1 MLKFDEEKI
10 LKSINGA
17 LAMRPKIEA
26 VADELYDRS
35 FDAIFY
41 MGIGGTYATGI
52 MVVDSV
58 EGKSK
63 LPIYVMQ
70 AARYI
75 AHGNAHVTDKS
86 LVVIASDS
94 GTTAEMIEAVEK
106 AKIAGAL
113 IVGFVEFVDSP
124 LAKLSDR
131 LISYPHNE
139 QLKLFM
145 FAHRLMYRN
154 GEFKDYE
161 RFYKELDAHLAD
173 AFVDT
178 SKRADAF
185 ALAFAEKHK
194 DDPLHYYVSAG
205 NHFGANYSYAMCY
218 VEEQHWIRS
227 KSIHASEFF
236 HGTLE
241 VIDRDT
247 NVTVFVG
254 EDEERPLAERVARF
268 LPRIC
273 ARYTIIDTK
282 DYPLK
287 GISPEFRGLI
297 SYLVCH
303 AVTER
308 IDAHIEKLNC
318 HPMDI
323 RRYYRRLDY

>member
-26 VADELYDRS
+26 VADELYDRG

-41 MGIGGTYATGI
+41 MGIGGTYASGI

-86 LVVIASDS
+86 VVVIASDS

-106 AKIAGAL
+106 AKKAGAL

-205 NHFGANYSYAMCY
+205 NHFGANYSYAMC
-218 VEEQHWIRS
+218 
-227 KSIHASEFF
+227 
-236 HGTLE
+236 
-241 VIDRDT
+241 
-247 NVTVFVG
+247 
-254 EDEERPLAERVARF
+254 
-268 LPRIC
+268 
-273 ARYTIIDTK
+273 
-282 DYPLK
+282 
-287 GISPEFRGLI
+287 
-297 SYLVCH
+297 
-303 AVTER
+303 
-308 IDAHIEKLNC
+308 
-318 HPMDI
+318 
-323 RRYYRRLDY
+323 

>member
-1 MLKFDEEKI
+1 
-10 LKSINGA
+10 
-17 LAMRPKIEA
+17 
-26 VADELYDRS
+26 
-35 FDAIFY
+35 
-41 MGIGGTYATGI
+41 
-52 MVVDSV
+52 
-58 EGKSK
+58 
-63 LPIYVMQ
+63 
-70 AARYI
+70 
-75 AHGNAHVTDKS
+75 
-86 LVVIASDS
+86 
-94 GTTAEMIEAVEK
+94 
-106 AKIAGAL
+106 
-113 IVGFVEFVDSP
+113 
-124 LAKLSDR
+124 
-131 LISYPHNE
+131 
-139 QLKLFM
+139 M

>member
-10 LKSINGA
+10 VKSINGA

-26 VADELYDRS
+26 VADELYDRG
-35 FDAIFY
+35 FDALFY
-41 MGIGGTYATGI
+41 MGIGGTYASG
-52 MVVDSV
+52 MQVVDSV
-58 EGKSK
+58 EGHST
-63 LPIYVMQ
+63 LPIYLLH
-70 AARYI
+70 AARYVT
-75 AHGNAHVTDKS
+75 HGNKHVTDKS
-86 LVVIASDS
+86 VVVIASDS
-94 GTTAEMIEAVEK
+94 GTTQEMIEAVEK
-106 AKIAGAL
+106 ARKTGAL
-113 IVGFVEFVDSP
+113 IVGFVEFVESP
-124 LAKLSDR
+124 LARLSDR

-145 FAHRLMYRN
+145 FAHRLMHRN
-154 GEFKDYE
+154 GEFEAYE
-161 RFYKELDAHLAD
+161 KFYAELDAHLAA
-173 AFVDT
+173 AFVDV

-185 ALAFAEKHK
+185 ALSFAETHK
-194 DDPLHYYVSAG
+194 DDPLHYYVAAG
-205 NHFGANYSYAMCY
+205 NQYGAVYSYAMCY

-282 DYPLK
+282 DYPLE

-297 SYLVCH
+297 SYQVSH